1 MRTLLRHLSTGTLAL
16 ALSLALAAPLGAQQD
31 EADITEIIRVEVASE
46 NEDAF
51 EEGNKAYH
59 EDVRAQGGEETV
71 LIWEIETGKH
81 AGDYQVGLV
90 GRTWAS
96 FGETTA
102 EDPEAL
108 QQSFEENIAPYI
120 DDTHVSFWRHAEE
133 LSYSPSEG
141 DDGPSPLVTVTF
153 YEVKDNEA
161 FTNAVQQVKRA
172 AEDVGYDEYG
182 WAVHELEY
190 GGGSTW
196 AIVVGHDGW
205 ADLAEPETTLAEVV
219 EQATSE
225 YEAEAL
231 GDQFDKATEDARSH
245 ILEFREELSYMPE
258 DGGM

>member
-1 MRTLLRHLSTGTLAL
+1 MRSLLRHLSTGTLAL
-16 ALSLALAAPLGAQQD
+16 SLALTAPLGAQED
-31 EADITEIIRVEVASE
+31 EANITEIIRVEVASE
-46 NEDAF
+46 NEEAF

-59 EDVRAQGGEETV
+59 EDARAQGVEGAV

-90 GRTWAS
+90 DRTWAS

-141 DDGPSPLVTVTF
+141 DDGPSPLVTVTY
-153 YEVKDNEA
+153 YEVKDGEA
-161 FTNAVQQVKRA
+161 FTNAIKRVKRA
-172 AEDVGYDEYG
+172 AEDAGYDEYG

-196 AIVVGHDGW
+196 AIVSGRDGW
-205 ADLAEPETTLAEVV
+205 ADLAEPETSLGEVF
-219 EQATSE
+219 EEATSE

-231 GDQFDKATEDARSH
+231 GDQFDEAVKDSRSH
-245 ILEFREELSYMPE
+245 ILEYREELGYIPE
-258 DGGM
+258 EGGM